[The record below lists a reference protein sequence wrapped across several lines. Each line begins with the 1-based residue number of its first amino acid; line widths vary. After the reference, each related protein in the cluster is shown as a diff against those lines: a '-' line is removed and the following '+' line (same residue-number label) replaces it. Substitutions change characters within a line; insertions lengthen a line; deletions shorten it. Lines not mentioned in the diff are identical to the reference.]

1 MAIKDKK
8 RGFALLISIIFM
20 SVMLSFGLSLGSL
33 GYKQQVLAA
42 TSIGSQYAFYA
53 ADAALECAL
62 YADQQQ
68 NLFIFP
74 PSAPSSVPA
83 MTCDGVAPVSA
94 TTVSY
99 TANEWVVATR
109 FSLESNTTRP
119 RCADVTIYKPAPGAS
134 GVTYLFAQGY
144 DVSCTKVSNPNG
156 ARFVSR
162 GISAH
167 YGSAS
172 VSPPAGTFIT
182 ATGGTETTDGNF
194 KVHTFTSNGTF
205 TVISGSETGAY
216 LVVGG
221 GGGGGFRRGGG
232 GGGGGVLYNAS
243 YALSPG
249 SYSVVV
255 GSRGV
260 GGVQAVDSGYGGS
273 GGASSFNGISA
284 SGGGGGAQAGYP
296 GRSGGSGGG
305 GSDGT
310 PGGTGTS
317 GQGNAGGAGENV
329 FHNAGG
335 GGGAGSAG
343 QNAGSNGG
351 NGGSGLAFSIS
362 GASHYYGCGGG
373 GDAFQ
378 GNPGTGCPDGG
389 GRGGSDFF
397 GWDGQPGT
405 DGLGEGGG
413 GGQDDLEGG
422 PGGSGVVIIRYQFQ

>member
-1 MAIKDKK
+1 
-8 RGFALLISIIFM
+8 M
-20 SVMLSFGLSLGSL
+20 SVMLSFGLALGSL
-33 GYKQQVLAA
+33 GYKQAVLASSA
-42 TSIGSQYAFYA
+42 IESQYAFYA

-62 YADQQQ
+62 YFDQRQD
-68 NLFIFP
+68 FFAFP
-74 PSAPSSVPA
+74 PSDPASAPV
-83 MTCDGVAPVSA
+83 MTCDGIAAVSA
-94 TTVSY
+94 TKVWSATQWIVTNRLSLNST
-99 TANEWVVATR
+99 TAY
-109 FSLESNTTRP
+109 P
-119 RCADVTIYKPAPGAS
+119 RCADVTIYKPAPDAVDGT
-134 GVTYLFAQGY
+134 TYLYSQGY
-144 DVSCTKVSNPNG
+144 DVSCAKVTAPNG

-172 VSPPAGTFIT
+172 ASPPSGTFIT

-249 SYSVVV
+249 NYSVVV
-255 GSRGV
+255 GPHGV
-260 GGVQAVDSGYGGS
+260 GGVQGVNNGYGGS

-284 SGGGGGAQAGYP
+284 SGGGGGAQAGFVGNP
-296 GRSGGSGGG
+296 GGSGGG

-310 PGGTGTS
+310 LGGAGS
-317 GQGNAGGAGENV
+317 PGQGNAGGAGENV

-343 QNAGSNGG
+343 QDAGNNGG
-351 NGGSGLAFSIS
+351 NGGSGLSSSIS
-362 GASHYYGCGGG
+362 GTSVTYGCGGG

-378 GNPGTGCPDGG
+378 GNPGAGCPDGG

-413 GGQDDLEGG
+413 GGKDDVEGG
-422 PGGSGVVIIRYQFQ
+422 NGGSGVVIVRYQFQ